1 MEFRGIDDNN
11 TSDERNKKLTK
22 NTIICLVNILLGVLI
37 GTLIVGVFFVW
48 KKVMNEKKEIY
59 EAGISTFKENNNI
72 HFFYEK
78 INDDMFYSKLSNGI
92 EIIKVINNHNKE
104 FDDNKGYLGLIYKKK
119 DEIGVDII
127 INEAIMRGSKKYP
140 KESFFQNFLSQ
151 HNGTL
156 TIKSDIGMNFFVYD
170 INEDVFLESID
181 IFLNMV
187 FWPNLNNIPI
197 NEEEIVQLPSEYSL
211 LLEVNNQPIVK
222 KHELINEV
230 KPSLL
235 LEQLRV
241 VVVSGKKD
249 YMIDDLLIYNL
260 MKIKQNKKDSRK
272 SPLIST
278 LIYSQIGKI
287 IFERNSAQKQGKIV
301 IWFNLPYQ
309 IDYAS
314 SLVLSQL
321 FSSSDFKNNLK
332 DILIKHQLISDFQI
346 LYETNQIMKL
356 SFSTTNKGMHNSNII
371 IAIISK
377 YIGQLSSMDYKNVN
391 INLFPHQIQ
400 NLLFSFKDFKL
411 QSNDINDNFTF
422 NKNEIISIINKI
434 SFKNAVIEIQG
445 NNATSS
451 KLYKIINKEKL
462 IEIISDNY
470 VLSSF
475 PFKHIETQEN
485 LFNLPLFQ

>member
-1 MEFRGIDDNN
+1 
-11 TSDERNKKLTK
+11 
-22 NTIICLVNILLGVLI
+22 
-37 GTLIVGVFFVW
+37 
-48 KKVMNEKKEIY
+48 
-59 EAGISTFKENNNI
+59 
-72 HFFYEK
+72 
-78 INDDMFYSKLSNGI
+78 
-92 EIIKVINNHNKE
+92 
-104 FDDNKGYLGLIYKKK
+104 
-119 DEIGVDII
+119 
-127 INEAIMRGSKKYP
+127 
-140 KESFFQNFLSQ
+140 
-151 HNGTL
+151 
-156 TIKSDIGMNFFVYD
+156 
-170 INEDVFLESID
+170 
-181 IFLNMV
+181 MV

-301 IWFNLPYQ
+301 ICFNLPYQ

-377 YIGQLSSMDYKNVN
+377 YIGQLSSMDYKNVKPQQKDDYENVKNSSWKKN
-391 INLFPHQIQ
+391 IFYSAAKCPVVPDAASGSVKQGQSSLKAGKYEVWTILARFLLQINQ
-400 NLLFSFKDFKL
+400 LNP
-411 QSNDINDNFTF
+411 
-422 NKNEIISIINKI
+422 NKTAN
-434 SFKNAVIEIQG
+434 
-445 NNATSS
+445 
-451 KLYKIINKEKL
+451 
-462 IEIISDNY
+462 
-470 VLSSF
+470 
-475 PFKHIETQEN
+475 
-485 LFNLPLFQ
+485 